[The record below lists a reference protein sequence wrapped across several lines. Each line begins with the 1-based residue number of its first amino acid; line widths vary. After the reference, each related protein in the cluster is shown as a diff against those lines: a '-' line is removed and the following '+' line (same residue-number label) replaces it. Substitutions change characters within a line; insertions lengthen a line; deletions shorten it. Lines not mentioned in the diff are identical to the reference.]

1 MASQMST
8 IERSEPIATS
18 TPIAIWLRLLRHHLR
33 LLAPTGAIWII
44 LLVAS
49 AAFVVGFWAESFPTE
64 QDRIS
69 LAQSIEGN
77 PAFEAMFGRAIGLE
91 TLEGFTMWRAGGPLF
106 PAIVVW
112 GLLAATRLTR
122 GDEDKGHDELLLGGV
137 ISRQSLLVSALAA
150 LTVLVAIY
158 VLLTAVVLLA
168 VSEITVAGAWRYA
181 LATAAGFAFFGALGA
196 LLVQITPSRSVA
208 IRIGLFLIGAAL
220 GVRILAVLEAMPS
233 WLPWTTP
240 FGWFAE
246 VGPPNEGS
254 NLPFLFFVLGTI
266 VFSLAAVALSRRR
279 ELHGSRL
286 LEERETADPRGSYQS
301 LWKHESRQDLPAFV
315 GFASVGLFLAII
327 YGMVA
332 NDFVTFVEDFPGFAD
347 VLREF
352 GLVDPTDPA
361 AFIGLVMTIM
371 VLVVT
376 LFAAGRV
383 VSLRD
388 EEASGRIAVLLA
400 LPLRRDRW
408 LVVNSIV
415 ALVGMVIISLLI
427 GFGAMIGTSITGTML
442 EPVDA
447 LRAGLNL
454 IPIAVLFFGLGILI
468 FGLYPPLTG
477 PLLYIAMISGFLV
490 VMMDA
495 FMDIPR
501 WIIAL
506 APFEY
511 LALVPGEAANILAS
525 AVFVA
530 LGLVSGVIGVLAFLR
545 RDIVMD

>member
-1 MASQMST
+1 
-8 IERSEPIATS
+8 
-18 TPIAIWLRLLRHHLR
+18 
-33 LLAPTGAIWII
+33 
-44 LLVAS
+44 
-49 AAFVVGFWAESFPTE
+49 
-64 QDRIS
+64 
-69 LAQSIEGN
+69 
-77 PAFEAMFGRAIGLE
+77 
-91 TLEGFTMWRAGGPLF
+91 
-106 PAIVVW
+106 
-112 GLLAATRLTR
+112 
-122 GDEDKGHDELLLGGV
+122 
-137 ISRQSLLVSALAA
+137 
-150 LTVLVAIY
+150 
-158 VLLTAVVLLA
+158 
-168 VSEITVAGAWRYA
+168 
-181 LATAAGFAFFGALGA
+181 
-196 LLVQITPSRSVA
+196 
-208 IRIGLFLIGAAL
+208 
-220 GVRILAVLEAMPS
+220 
-233 WLPWTTP
+233 
-240 FGWFAE
+240 
-246 VGPPNEGS
+246 
-254 NLPFLFFVLGTI
+254 
-266 VFSLAAVALSRRR
+266 
-279 ELHGSRL
+279 L